1 MVVDTSALIA
11 ILLEEPEAESF
22 AAELGRAERLIISV
36 ASVLESSIVIER
48 TYPGIGQASLD
59 RFLSDLE
66 FEIVPVT
73 AEQVAVAREAYRKYG
88 RGRHG
93 LNFGDCFSYGL
104 SKVSGEPLL
113 YKGADFLETDVV
125 AAISS

>member
-1 MVVDTSALIA
+1 
-11 ILLEEPEAESF
+11 
-22 AAELGRAERLIISV
+22 
-36 ASVLESSIVIER
+36 
-48 TYPGIGQASLD
+48 
-59 RFLSDLE
+59 LE
-66 FEIVPVT
+66 FEIAPVT
-73 AEQVAVAREAYRKYG
+73 AEQVAVAREAYRKYS

-104 SKVSGEPLL
+104 AKVSGEPLL